1 MESEINFE
9 TKHPLQDAW
18 TWWYDN
24 PGRKT
29 TQHSWG
35 DHLKQ
40 VYTFNTVEDFWCL
53 WNNIKGA
60 SDMPP
65 GSDYHLF
72 KQGIEPKWE
81 DSANIKGGQ
90 WVVPIKRLQRENLT
104 TMWLHLVLALI
115 GSNFEDCDEIAGSV
129 VSVRKTGD
137 RVAIWT
143 RNATNEV
150 ACKRIGQQLKDV
162 LGITHAISYTA
173 HEDAMKSKSG
183 RSHTLYEL

>member
-1 MESEINFE
+1 
-9 TKHPLQDAW
+9 
-18 TWWYDN
+18 
-24 PGRKT
+24 
-29 TQHSWG
+29 
-35 DHLKQ
+35 
-40 VYTFNTVEDFWCL
+40 
-53 WNNIKGA
+53 
-60 SDMPP
+60 MPP

-90 WVVPIKRLQRENLT
+90 WVVPLKRLQRDNLT
-104 TMWLHLVLALI
+104 SMWLHLVLALI

-143 RNATNEV
+143 RNAANEV

-162 LGITHAISYTA
+162 LGITHVICYTA